1 MTKLAAR
8 IFLVTFAMSSILS
21 SKTTRWCRLPST
33 QLAAQAYV
41 PLTYRSLPPPRSFHQ
56 PRNHFKA
63 SGKRVNGPHRAYS
76 HQTNLCDGNSNP
88 ITALVQDTAKA
99 SLKSNLTD
107 NPTTLVVGVSGGCD
121 SVALLHALAS
131 IDVTSA
137 HNIVAVHFHHHQRPV
152 DADLDCQLVQE
163 MCESY
168 DIPLKIFHWGQDEYS
183 SSLADKAFSQAAARQ
198 WRSQVLESVARDS
211 MNTNTKQEEGKAYIL
226 TAHHKDD
233 SNESMLLKILRGVW
247 MPNIQ
252 GMSEITESSPANNIS
267 YLRPF
272 LSLSKQS
279 LIDYLNAHSI
289 QWREDASNAS
299 NKYLRNRIR
308 NQLVP
313 LLQDLMPSFQDRLDD
328 YQFQAKLIQEDLQPR
343 VDAYLEKVLII
354 TESGNRL
361 FQIDREAFPSDLVL
375 ITSLHQWISKE
386 ATERKPVFISF
397 SSLRR
402 LVAQLQEFPNRTQWT
417 IEIGNG
423 MKIVRKGTILMFDHG
438 NVAEASVESLSV
450 EVVKEVIDV
459 DAPSSSRYLYFA
471 LPPAEAE
478 RNIIFCSLKDWKG
491 PSLQFRPAWRGS
503 LVKLRAFL
511 RGQGLKEAWKRE
523 HAQVIGVEGTS
534 TCLAVQVD
542 GKWLISG
549 DYDTA
554 GSHVMD
560 KGRLTVKVS
569 KPKASS

>member
-1 MTKLAAR
+1 M
-8 IFLVTFAMSSILS
+8 
-21 SKTTRWCRLPST
+21 
-33 QLAAQAYV
+33 
-41 PLTYRSLPPPRSFHQ
+41 
-56 PRNHFKA
+56 
-63 SGKRVNGPHRAYS
+63 
-76 HQTNLCDGNSNP
+76 
-88 ITALVQDTAKA
+88 
-99 SLKSNLTD
+99 
-107 NPTTLVVGVSGGCD
+107 
-121 SVALLHALAS
+121 ALLHALAS

-252 GMSEITESSPANNIS
+252 GMSEITESSCANNIS

-279 LIDYLNAHSI
+279 LIDYLNAHNV